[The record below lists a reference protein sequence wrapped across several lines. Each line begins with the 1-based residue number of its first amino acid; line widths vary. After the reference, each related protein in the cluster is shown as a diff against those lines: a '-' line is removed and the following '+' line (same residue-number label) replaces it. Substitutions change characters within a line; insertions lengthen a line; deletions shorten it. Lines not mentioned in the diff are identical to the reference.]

1 MLPLKTAWIAWM
13 AATLPVYLWAAR
25 ISFPMRGWLLLALA
39 YPAVF
44 VNFAH
49 GQNGFLIAGL
59 LAGGVLMLD
68 RRPLLAGVLFGMLT
82 LKPHFGLLIPIVL
95 LATGRWRTIA
105 AACATTL
112 LLCGVATL
120 AFGANALLVAG
131 SEAQKQEWLPKI
143 AEGACTATLA
153 MTEPNGRWDARGI
166 EATLAR
172 DGDAFVLR
180 GTKRYVVDGH
190 AAELLV
196 VAARTPGSA
205 GEQGVSLALVPA
217 DAAGVERKALPT
229 VDQTRRQAEIAF
241 HDVRVPADAL
251 LGAEGAAW
259 PALSRVL
266 DLAAVALAAE
276 QVGGAQR
283 ALDLAVAYAKERV
296 QFGRVIGS
304 FQAIKH
310 KCADMMVAV
319 EAARSGLYLA
329 ACAAAEGTDDLPRMA
344 SLAKAYCSDA
354 YFRCAA
360 DDIQIHGGVGFT
372 WEYDC
377 HLHFK
382 RAKSSETLLGDAA
395 HHRELVARRIGL

>member
-1 MLPLKTAWIAWM
+1 M
-13 AATLPVYLWAAR
+13 
-25 ISFPMRGWLLLALA
+25 
-39 YPAVF
+39 
-44 VNFAH
+44 NFAFTEE
-49 GQNGFLIAGL
+49 QQELRETARAFLAEHASSERVRAAMESEVGHDDALWKQLGSELGWTAVHIPEEYGGL
-59 LAGGVLMLD
+59 GLGYVELVA
-68 RRPLLAGVLFGMLT
+68 LLEIMGEHLVCSPYF
-82 LKPHFGLLIPIVL
+82 
-95 LATGRWRTIA
+95 
-105 AACATTL
+105 
-112 LLCGVATL
+112 ATL

-131 SEAQKQEWLPKI
+131 SGAQKQEWLPKI

-153 MTEPNGRWDARGI
+153 LTEANGRFDTRGI
-166 EATLAR
+166 EATLER
-172 DGDAFVLR
+172 DGDGFVLR
-180 GTKRYVVDGH
+180 GRKRYVVDGNT
-190 AAELLV
+190 ADLLV
-196 VAARTPGSA
+196 VAARAPGSA

-217 DAAGVERKALPT
+217 TSAGVERKALPT

-241 HDVRVPADAL
+241 HDVRLSADAL
-251 LGAEGAAW
+251 LGEEGRAAA
-259 PALSRVL
+259 ALSSIL
-266 DLAAVALAAE
+266 DLAAIALAAE

-283 ALDLAVAYAKERV
+283 ALDMAVAYAKERV

-319 EAARSGLYLA
+319 EASRSAVYLA
-329 ACAAAEGTDDLPRMA
+329 ACAAAEGSDDLPRMA

-360 DDIQIHGGVGFT
+360 DNIQIHGGVGFT

-395 HHRELVARRIGL
+395 YHRELVARRIGL